1 MKLFKIV
8 CTYIKIQDWNNKNS
22 YLFIINRKIEIQ
34 KMYDLW
40 IWMFLKFPFH
50 LLRNYETK
58 ILFSL
63 LKFTICQTFMETCE
77 CILLIQTKNPGCFVS
92 YVLWC
97 VTTTSQTIYSK
108 QVHHVYPLFSPLI
121 LTSLAFDDEWI
132 LQKIFSRKITFM
144 HFRYAVCILTERNDV
159 RSFTHNHHSS
169 N

>member
-58 ILFSL
+58 IVFSL

-92 YVLWC
+92 NVLWC

-132 LQKIFSRKITFM
+132 LQKIFSRKKNFYAFSLCSL
-144 HFRYAVCILTERNDV
+144 HFNRTERCQI
-159 RSFTHNHHSS
+159 FYA
-169 N
+169 